1 MYLLMKF
8 YIQIRELSILLLSMD
23 ILIILVG
30 DWSDTEKMLGNF
42 GSRAVRKKLGN
53 LIDAAKSEDILALK
67 QIKVLLKF
75 LRYRSCG

>member
-42 GSRAVRKKLGN
+42 GSRAVREKLGN

>member
-1 MYLLMKF
+1 M
-8 YIQIRELSILLLSMD
+8 LLSMD

-42 GSRAVRKKLGN
+42 GSRAVREKLGN

>member
-1 MYLLMKF
+1 MKF

>member
-1 MYLLMKF
+1 MKF

-42 GSRAVRKKLGN
+42 GSRAVREKLGN